1 MTIREKFIKI
11 RNFIYILLAIYLIY
25 LAATYFMGTNAPK
38 CGAKET
44 VNNVFSILKK
54 GALQDGMTEDEVSRI
69 NLKLSNII
77 TLDKNSVGAYFCEA
91 DVILQQGDIKT
102 TNHIKYNNRIIEDK
116 KDAFLTTITSIN

>member
-25 LAATYFMGTNAPK
+25 LAVTYFMSTNAPT

-54 GALQDGMTEDEVSRI
+54 TALQDGMTEDEVSRI
-69 NLKLSNII
+69 DLKLSNII

-91 DVILQQGDIKT
+91 DVIFQQGDIKM
-102 TNHIKYNNRIIEDK
+102 TNHIKYNNRVVEDK
-116 KDAFLTTITSIN
+116 KDVFLTTITSIN

>member
-25 LAATYFMGTNAPK
+25 LAVTYFIGTNAPT

-54 GALQDGMTEDEVSRI
+54 SALQDGMTEDEVSRI

-77 TLDKNSVGAYFCEA
+77 TLDKNNVGAYFCEA
-91 DVILQQGDIKT
+91 DVILQQGDIKM
-102 TNHIKYNNRIIEDK
+102 TNHIKYNNRVVEDK
-116 KDAFLTTITSIN
+116 KDVFLTTITSIN